1 MRNTAFGVIS
11 SRIRA
16 EKALKYLGTAQ
27 IELDV
32 LAFPNSDGPDTK
44 NIERLRKLF
53 RLQRDFK
60 PGELQN
66 RIPAVIDESRLHDA
80 LTASGLSLEALLST
94 DQGYPKLNFPP
105 GFQLE
110 CLRGED
116 RVEAIKGLFRSSSPR
131 WVVDLFAADM
141 SIEAKRDIEEEYA
154 SERKLD
160 DGEIYYKIRK
170 YQGIFGQ
177 EDPYFEQRW
186 WARIATLPD
195 AKTKKS
201 CLDQLIAHR
210 KFSRAFDAFHH
221 IPALYSGLRLSVV
234 GKMISTRCH
243 EELLAYL
250 RHIKAFWYYIFDG
263 NETAMERLDRESVL
277 ALEHKAPGACQKEA
291 RQLYGQICSGDILG
305 PFSDMERE
313 QIWSRL
319 CSTTTESLIPSLQ
332 GFFENLKYIKLAAD
346 CMKRLVRLEGKD
358 TIRHALENA
367 YLDGDQSSEE
377 CLVQVSGPAMKLVRV
392 SGIDNFD
399 VLYRQLWLYAIR
411 EHADMPA
418 EVKRKKSGANTAQ
431 ADEAV
436 LFQFASL
443 AHKLGFRSDEIDDIL
458 RRNPDREIARRLL
471 RTARKP
477 TLFQY
482 EDIESCITM
491 VEGVIAR
498 AQPVPNDHTENE
510 YMIED
515 DSKPP
520 ERSGPPAVTDMARD
534 KRFMYLDV
542 LHGALP
548 RQDPNL
554 TSLFIQRST
563 YFAFFGQDIGLS
575 IENINAAQNVQG
587 AVDGSLQLERNPNHH
602 STHSGALQAES
613 ELHVAEEVH
622 QRRLEDLRRKVV
634 DAESHLELLE
644 RKQNERQNTIEQLQS
659 TITAKENSLEAH
671 RREEDELQ
679 ERLRGL
685 RGTEAE
691 QIIRLESLQN
701 DVQERQS
708 QISELD
714 RRRTDLGE
722 EIRLDLLSA
731 DRQNQSAQEEDQ
743 RIRLLQLS
751 DQAIEKQN
759 SINQLAALHRQKQ
772 QETQQL
778 DGERERL
785 QSVVDEL
792 TVKKR
797 LLSEE
802 EQAKAAALAEAERE
816 RKSVVDRL
824 SAKELELR
832 RNIDFLETCLQ
843 QLQRKI
849 NDATEDEKELRLRIE
864 RLRATENSVA
874 DGDGEQGLH
883 RVALGTLV
891 RRALNAD
898 EGSGDFDT
906 PDESPAGPSAAGA
919 GGSMIQR
926 AKPASL
932 DGMLEEVAIQF
943 KLFEDGDWRV
953 KHEVTV
959 DPREPSE
966 MMWKKR
972 VRSPKTKLSEP
983 AEQENAQ
990 RQLSEEDKE
999 TIKQFTALWTR
1010 TWDAIEAIHDDY
1022 ASSH

>member
-32 LAFPNSDGPDTK
+32 LAFPNSDGPDVN

-66 RIPAVIDESRLHDA
+66 RIPAVIDQSRLHDA
-80 LTASGLSLEALLST
+80 LTDSALSPEALLSI
-94 DQGYPKLNFPP
+94 DQNYPKLDFPP

-116 RVEAIKGLFRSSSPR
+116 RVEAVKGLFRSSSQR
-131 WVVDLFAADM
+131 WVVDLFAADI
-141 SIEAKRDIEEEYA
+141 SIEAKRDIEEEYG

-263 NETAMERLDRESVL
+263 NEMAMERLDRESVQ

-291 RQLYGQICSGDILG
+291 RQLYGRIRSGDILG
-305 PFSDMERE
+305 PFSDVERE
-313 QIWSRL
+313 QIWLRL
-319 CSTTTESLIPSLQ
+319 CSTTTESLIPSLR

-367 YLDGDQSSEE
+367 YLDGDQSSED
-377 CLVQVSGPAMKLVRV
+377 CLVQVSGPAMKLVRA

-399 VLYRQLWLYAIR
+399 VVYRQLWLFAIR

-418 EVKRKKSGANTAQ
+418 EVKRKKSGAGTAH
-431 ADEAV
+431 ADETV

-443 AHKLGFRSDEIDDIL
+443 AHKLGFRTDEIDDIL
-458 RRNPDREIARRLL
+458 RRSPDREIARRLL
-471 RTARKP
+471 ITARRP
-477 TLFQY
+477 ALFQY

-491 VEGVIAR
+491 VESVIAR
-498 AQPVPNDHTENE
+498 ARPVPNDNAEDE
-510 YMIED
+510 YVIED
-515 DSKPP
+515 DGKPP

-548 RQDPNL
+548 RQEPNL

-563 YFAFFGQDIGLS
+563 YFAFFGRDIGLC
-575 IENINAAQNVQG
+575 IENINAAQSVQG
-587 AVDGSLQLERNPNHH
+587 AVDVNLQLERYPNYH
-602 STHSGALQAES
+602 SIQSRAES
-613 ELHVAEEVH
+613 EVRVAEEGQ
-622 QRRLEDLRRKVV
+622 QRRLDDITRKVA
-634 DAESHLELLE
+634 DAESHLEHLE
-644 RKQNERQNTIEQLQS
+644 RKQNEHQGTIEQLQS
-659 TITAKENSLEAH
+659 TITAKQNSLEAL
-671 RREEDELQ
+671 RREEAELQ
-679 ERLRGL
+679 G
-685 RGTEAE
+685 EAPW
-691 QIIRLESLQN
+691 
-701 DVQERQS
+701 DRQS

-743 RIRLLQLS
+743 RIRLLQLT

-759 SINQLAALHRQKQ
+759 SVNQLAALHRQKQ
-772 QETQQL
+772 QETQRL
-778 DGERERL
+778 EEERQRL
-785 QSVVDEL
+785 QSVVDDL
-792 TVKKR
+792 TLKKS

-802 EQAKAAALAEAERE
+802 EQARAASFAETETE
-816 RKSVVDRL
+816 RKSVVDKL

-832 RNIDFLETCLQ
+832 QNIDYLETCLQ
-843 QLQRKI
+843 QLKRKI
-849 NDATEDEKELRLRIE
+849 NDATEDEKELRLKVE
-864 RLRATENSVA
+864 RLRAAENTAAGS
-874 DGDGEQGLH
+874 DGEQEIG

-891 RRALNAD
+891 RQTLNVD
-898 EGSGDFDT
+898 DT
-906 PDESPAGPSAAGA
+906 PDESPVGPSDV
-919 GGSMIQR
+919 GGQVFLQAR
-926 AKPASL
+926 PVPL
-932 DGMLEEVAIQF
+932 DAPLEEVVIQF

-966 MMWKKR
+966 VRRVANKYIRKR
-972 VRSPKTKLSEP
+972 FGLFNSNSKALTPETCFERVTSNGTNTIHLIPEWTVDRKGPGEAEP
-983 AEQENAQ
+983 RKRN
-990 RQLSEEDKE
+990 R
-999 TIKQFTALWTR
+999 
-1010 TWDAIEAIHDDY
+1010 
-1022 ASSH
+1022 